1 MTDWTAFDAAASR
14 DADAR
19 IVDQFTADPDRLSR
33 MTVEAAR
40 PVRTAYAQ
48 PYGCSIKYPEEA

>member
-1 MTDWTAFDAAASR
+1 MTDWTAFDAAAAR

-33 MTVEAAR
+33 MSVEAAGLY
-40 PVRTAYAQ
+40 VDLSKQSWTKD
-48 PYGCSIKYPEEA
+48 GF